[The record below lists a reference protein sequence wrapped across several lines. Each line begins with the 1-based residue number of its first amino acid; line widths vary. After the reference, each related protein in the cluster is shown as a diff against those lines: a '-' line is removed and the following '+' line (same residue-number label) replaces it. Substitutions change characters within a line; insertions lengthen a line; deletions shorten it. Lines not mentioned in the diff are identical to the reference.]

1 MVESAKGFSP
11 RHLRSAASAI
21 RRAEGRAINRSL
33 SRLHVGPPNRMV
45 MKAQV
50 SHRFGIQEVSPVK
63 DNWRPHFFFYDR
75 QIDIGKFIPFG
86 GEDERFSIIH
96 RVESGRSKCGG
107 GDRFF
112 GPGLFHSFWIISNHM
127 RSLTQ
132 Q

>member
-33 SRLHVGPPNRMV
+33 SRLHVGSPNRMV
-45 MKAQV
+45 LKAQV
-50 SHRFGIQEVSPVK
+50 SHRFGVQQVSPVK
-63 DNWRPHFFFYDR
+63 DNWRPHFFLHHS

-86 GEDERFSIIH
+86 GEDKRFGIVD
-96 RVESGRSKCGG
+96 RVESGGNKFGG

-112 GPGLFHSFWIISNHM
+112 
-127 RSLTQ
+127 
-132 Q
+132 